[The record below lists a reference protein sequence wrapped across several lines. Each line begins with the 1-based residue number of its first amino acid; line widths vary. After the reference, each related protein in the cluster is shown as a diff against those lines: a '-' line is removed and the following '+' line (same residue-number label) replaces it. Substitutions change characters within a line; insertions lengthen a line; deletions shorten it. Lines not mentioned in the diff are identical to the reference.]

1 MIRKNREKQFFQKLV
16 RQLHPDKQDARGHG
30 PDEFILVKAARDA
43 LLDAQFKKA
52 YNAHWRPRIGEME
65 KEKNEFMNRI
75 ACLKFRNR
83 ELQQIISSLKAE
95 KAEVFEQNRSLKDDL
110 QELEH
115 LRRHNV
121 EITRKMK
128 KMEKD
133 LRNFSL
139 SKTQVES
146 KNQKEIESHNEV
158 WKVNNSFIIGVE
170 LPHFS
175 KNVSS

>member
-1 MIRKNREKQFFQKLV
+1 
-16 RQLHPDKQDARGHG
+16 
-30 PDEFILVKAARDA
+30 
-43 LLDAQFKKA
+43 
-52 YNAHWRPRIGEME
+52 
-65 KEKNEFMNRI
+65 MNRI

-95 KAEVFEQNRSLKDDL
+95 KAEVFEQNRSLKSDL

-133 LRNFSL
+133 LRNFAP

-170 LPHFS
+170 LPHSS